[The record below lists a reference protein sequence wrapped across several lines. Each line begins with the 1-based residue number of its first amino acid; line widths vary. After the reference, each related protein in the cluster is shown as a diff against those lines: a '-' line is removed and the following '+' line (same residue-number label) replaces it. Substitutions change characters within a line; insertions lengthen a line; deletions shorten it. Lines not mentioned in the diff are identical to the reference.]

1 MIILII
7 LMIQILIILT
17 VMNGERRSVIV
28 TNVIGKNVKS
38 HPDLKSHQDPT
49 NIVNVINAIKI

>member
-1 MIILII
+1 
-7 LMIQILIILT
+7 
-17 VMNGERRSVIV
+17 MNGERRSVIV

-38 HPDLKSHQDPT
+38 HPDLKSHQDLKSHPDLKSHQDPT